1 MVSLKKI
8 LKYIYLPRKK
18 RDKLSLKWIGPV
30 RKIKKKHS
38 SYLREYQR
46 KDKWLQSEQQ
56 EKNLKLPNK
65 IKNYIYNE

>member
-8 LKYIYLPRKK
+8 PKYVYLPRKK

-38 SYLREYQR
+38 SYLRENQSE
-46 KDKWLQSEQQ
+46 DKWLQNGQQ

-65 IKNYIYNE
+65 IKSYIYNE

>member
-8 LKYIYLPRKK
+8 PKYVYLPRKK
-18 RDKLSLKWIGPV
+18 RDKLSLKWIGSV

-38 SYLREYQR
+38 SYLREYQS
-46 KDKWLQSEQQ
+46 KDKWLQNGQQ

>member
-30 RKIKKKHS
+30 RKIKKKRS

-46 KDKWLQSEQQ
+46 KDKWLQNEQQ